1 MVMWWV
7 IRTGNPTT
15 KKGVIIM
22 TKNGKRNVLIG
33 TVSAAC
39 IAMICV
45 IGSQFIDTD
54 NSRIVSHNAPDSDK
68 VGVQI
73 STTAPIIAEE
83 GNAETTA
90 PADSADTT
98 RPAEGNGIDTTTA
111 ANDDIIIV
119 AAVTTTTAGGYT
131 GGNGN
136 GGIVTDAAAVTTAA
150 YTTKSMV
157 VVDQSF
163 EEATKPVTEP
173 PAPEISDEAALT
185 NADTEPTY
193 EAEQTTVIVTTAP
206 PTTPKNGETS
216 GNMIYA
222 IGFGWV
228 VNEGG
233 GGEGSTN
240 EEMYCNG
247 NKIGYFG

>member
-1 MVMWWV
+1 
-7 IRTGNPTT
+7 
-15 KKGVIIM
+15 M
-22 TKNGKRNVLIG
+22 TKNGKRNILIG
-33 TVSAAC
+33 TISAAC
-39 IAMICV
+39 VAMICV
-45 IGSQFIDTD
+45 IGSQFIGTD
-54 NSRIVSHNAPDSDK
+54 NSRIVSHDAPGSDK
-68 VGVQI
+68 VSAAI
-73 STTAPIIAEE
+73 STTAPLIAEE

-98 RPAEGNGIDTTTA
+98 RPADTTKAT
-111 ANDDIIIV
+111 NDDIIV
-119 AAVTTTTAGGYT
+119 VAVTTTTAGNYT
-131 GGNGN
+131 NPSGGV
-136 GGIVTDAAAVTTAA
+136 VTDAPAATTAA

-173 PAPEISDEAALT
+173 PAPEITDEAMLT
-185 NADTEPTY
+185 NAETEPTY
-193 EAEQTTVIVTTAP
+193 DAEQTTVIVTTAP

-240 EEMYCNG
+240 DEMYCNG

>member
-1 MVMWWV
+1 
-7 IRTGNPTT
+7 
-15 KKGVIIM
+15 M
-22 TKNGKRNVLIG
+22 TKNGKRNALIG

-54 NSRIVSHNAPDSDK
+54 NSKIVSHDAPGSDK
-68 VGVQI
+68 VSAAI

-98 RPAEGNGIDTTTA
+98 SPAEDSWTDEDIVITA
-111 ANDDIIIV
+111 ITS
-119 AAVTTTTAGGYT
+119 AADGDNSVVT
-131 GGNGN
+131 NSPN
-136 GGIVTDAAAVTTAA
+136 VTTAE
-150 YTTKSMV
+150 YTTTGKV

-163 EEATKPVTEP
+163 SEATKPVTAP
-173 PAPEISDEAALT
+173 PAPVITDEEMLT
-185 NADTEPTY
+185 NEDEEPTY
-193 EAEQTTVIVTTAP
+193 NPAQTTVAVTTAP

-228 VNEGG
+228 INEGG

-240 EEMYCNG
+240 DEMYCNG
-247 NKIGYFG
+247 TKIGYFG

>member
-1 MVMWWV
+1 
-7 IRTGNPTT
+7 
-15 KKGVIIM
+15 M
-22 TKNGKRNVLIG
+22 TKNGKRNALIG

-54 NSRIVSHNAPDSDK
+54 NSKIVSHDAPGSDK

-73 STTAPIIAEE
+73 STTAPLIAEE
-83 GNAETTA
+83 ENAETTA
-90 PADSADTT
+90 PTGSADTT
-98 RPAEGNGIDTTTA
+98 RPAEGSGTDDTTA
-111 ANDDIIIV
+111 ANDDIIV
-119 AAVTTTTAGGYT
+119 VAVTTTTAGNYT
-131 GGNGN
+131 YPSGGM
-136 GGIVTDAAAVTTAA
+136 VTDTAATTAA

-173 PAPEISDEAALT
+173 PAPEVSDEAALT

-193 EAEQTTVIVTTAP
+193 NAEQTTVIVTTAP

-240 EEMYCNG
+240 DEMYCNG

>member
-1 MVMWWV
+1 
-7 IRTGNPTT
+7 
-15 KKGVIIM
+15 M
-22 TKNGKRNVLIG
+22 TKNGKRNALIG

-54 NSRIVSHNAPDSDK
+54 NSKIVSHDAPGSDK

-73 STTAPIIAEE
+73 STTAPLIAEE
-83 GNAETTA
+83 ENAETTA
-90 PADSADTT
+90 PTGSADTT
-98 RPAEGNGIDTTTA
+98 RPAEGSGTDDTTA
-111 ANDDIIIV
+111 ANDDIIV
-119 AAVTTTTAGGYT
+119 VAVTTTTAGNYT
-131 GGNGN
+131 YPSGGM
-136 GGIVTDAAAVTTAA
+136 VTDTAATTAA

-157 VVDQSF
+157 VLDQSF

-173 PAPEISDEAALT
+173 PAPEVSDEAALT

-193 EAEQTTVIVTTAP
+193 NAEQTTVIVTTAP

-240 EEMYCNG
+240 DEMYCNG

>member
-1 MVMWWV
+1 
-7 IRTGNPTT
+7 
-15 KKGVIIM
+15 M

-39 IAMICV
+39 VAMVCV

-54 NSRIVSHNAPDSDK
+54 NSRIISHDTKGFNKVSAA
-68 VGVQI
+68 I
-73 STTAPIIAEE
+73 STTVPIITEE

-98 RPAEGNGIDTTTA
+98 RPPED
-111 ANDDIIIV
+111 NDDIIVITAV
-119 AAVTTTTAGGYT
+119 ITADNEYGGVVTDAPAVTTT
-131 GGNGN
+131 
-136 GGIVTDAAAVTTAA
+136 A
-150 YTTKSMV
+150 YTTRTKV

-163 EEATKPVTEP
+163 EAATKPVTEP
-173 PAPEISDEAALT
+173 PAPEVEDTAALT

-193 EAEQTTVIVTTAP
+193 EAEQTSVAVTTAP

-240 EEMYCNG
+240 DEMYCNG

>member
-1 MVMWWV
+1 
-7 IRTGNPTT
+7 
-15 KKGVIIM
+15 M
-22 TKNGKRNVLIG
+22 TKNGKRNALIG

-54 NSRIVSHNAPDSDK
+54 NSKIVSHDAPGSDK

-73 STTAPIIAEE
+73 STTAPLIAEE
-83 GNAETTA
+83 ENAETTA
-90 PADSADTT
+90 PTGSADTT
-98 RPAEGNGIDTTTA
+98 RPAEGSGTDDTTA
-111 ANDDIIIV
+111 ANDDIIV
-119 AAVTTTTAGGYT
+119 VAVTTTTAGNYT
-131 GGNGN
+131 YPSGGM
-136 GGIVTDAAAVTTAA
+136 VTDTAATTAA

-163 EEATKPVTEP
+163 EEATKPVIEP
-173 PAPEISDEAALT
+173 PAPEVSDEAALT

-193 EAEQTTVIVTTAP
+193 NAEQTTVIVTTAP

-240 EEMYCNG
+240 DEMYCNG

>member
-1 MVMWWV
+1 MDDKK
-7 IRTGNPTT
+7 TGKTDT
-15 KKGVIIM
+15 EKGVIIM
-22 TKNGKRNVLIG
+22 TKNGKRNALIG

-45 IGSQFIDTD
+45 IGSQFIDKD
-54 NSRIVSHNAPDSDK
+54 GSKIVLHDAPGSDK
-68 VGVQI
+68 VSAAI

-90 PADSADTT
+90 PAESADTT
-98 RPAEGNGIDTTTA
+98 RPAEGSGTD
-111 ANDDIIIV
+111 DDIIIV

-131 GGNGN
+131 SGNGN
-136 GGIVTDAAAVTTAA
+136 GGGVVTDAPAATTAA
-150 YTTKSMV
+150 YTTKNKV

-163 EEATKPVTEP
+163 EAATKPVTEP
-173 PAPEISDEAALT
+173 PAPEVSDTAMLT
-185 NADTEPTY
+185 NAETEPSY
-193 EAEQTTVIVTTAP
+193 EAEQTSVAVTTAP

>member
-1 MVMWWV
+1 
-7 IRTGNPTT
+7 
-15 KKGVIIM
+15 M
-22 TKNGKRNVLIG
+22 TKNGKRNALIG

-39 IAMICV
+39 VAMICV
-45 IGSQFIDTD
+45 IGSQFIGTD
-54 NSRIVSHNAPDSDK
+54 NSKIVSHNTPGSDK
-68 VGVQI
+68 VSAAI
-73 STTAPIIAEE
+73 STTAPVITEE
-83 GNAETTA
+83 ENAETTA

-98 RPAEGNGIDTTTA
+98 RPAEGSGIDDTTA
-111 ANDDIIIV
+111 TNDDIIIV
-119 AAVTTTTAGGYT
+119 AVTTTTAENYTNPSGGM
-131 GGNGN
+131 
-136 GGIVTDAAAVTTAA
+136 VTDTAATTAA

-157 VVDQSF
+157 VLDQSF

-173 PAPEISDEAALT
+173 PAPEITDEAMLT
-185 NADTEPTY
+185 NAETEPTY
-193 EAEQTTVIVTTAP
+193 DAEQTTVIVTTAP
-206 PTTPKNGETS
+206 PTTPTKGETS

-240 EEMYCNG
+240 DEMYCNG

>member
-1 MVMWWV
+1 
-7 IRTGNPTT
+7 
-15 KKGVIIM
+15 M
-22 TKNGKRNVLIG
+22 TKNGKRNVIIG
-33 TVSAAC
+33 TISAAC
-39 IAMICV
+39 IAMMCV
-45 IGSQFIDTD
+45 IGSQFIGSDGITIKSHDTTGAE
-54 NSRIVSHNAPDSDK
+54 R
-68 VGVQI
+68 VGVKI
-73 STTAPIIAEE
+73 STTAPIIAENE
-83 GNAETTA
+83 YAITSDPAE
-90 PADSADTT
+90 SADTT
-98 RPAEGNGIDTTTA
+98 RPAEGGVIGTTTA
-111 ANDDIIIV
+111 DDEIIV
-119 AAVTTTTAGGYT
+119 VAVTTTTAGNYT
-131 GGNGN
+131 YPSGGM
-136 GGIVTDAAAVTTAA
+136 VTDTAATTAA

-173 PAPEISDEAALT
+173 PAPEITDEAMLT
-185 NADTEPTY
+185 NAETEPTY
-193 EAEQTTVIVTTAP
+193 EAEQTTVAVTTAP
-206 PTTPKNGETS
+206 QTTPKNGETS

>member
-1 MVMWWV
+1 
-7 IRTGNPTT
+7 
-15 KKGVIIM
+15 M
-22 TKNGKRNVLIG
+22 TKNGKRNAIIG

-45 IGSQFIDTD
+45 IGSQFIDKAG
-54 NSRIVSHNAPDSDK
+54 SSIVSHDAPGSDK
-68 VGVQI
+68 VSAAI
-73 STTAPIIAEE
+73 STTVPIIAEE

-90 PADSADTT
+90 PSDSADTT
-98 RPAEGNGIDTTTA
+98 RPAEGGVIGTTTA
-111 ANDDIIIV
+111 DDEIIV
-119 AAVTTTTAGGYT
+119 VAVTTTTAGNYT
-131 GGNGN
+131 YPSGGM
-136 GGIVTDAAAVTTAA
+136 VTDTAATTAA

-173 PAPEISDEAALT
+173 PAPEITDEDMLT
-185 NADTEPTY
+185 NAETEPTY
-193 EAEQTTVIVTTAP
+193 EAEQTVITTTAP
-206 PTTPKNGETS
+206 KIDTPQHGQTS
-216 GNMIYA
+216 GGMIY
-222 IGFGWV
+222 INGFGWI

>member
-1 MVMWWV
+1 MDDKK
-7 IRTGNPTT
+7 TGNTDT
-15 KKGVIIM
+15 EKGVIIM
-22 TKNGKRNVLIG
+22 TKNGKRNALIG

-45 IGSQFIDTD
+45 IGSQFIDKD
-54 NSRIVSHNAPDSDK
+54 GSKIVLHDAPGSDK
-68 VGVQI
+68 VSAAI

-83 GNAETTA
+83 ENAETTA
-90 PADSADTT
+90 SADSADTT
-98 RPAEGNGIDTTTA
+98 RPADTTKA

-119 AAVTTTTAGGYT
+119 AVTTTTAGNYT
-131 GGNGN
+131 YPSGGM
-136 GGIVTDAAAVTTAA
+136 VTDTAATTAA

-173 PAPEISDEAALT
+173 PAPEITDEAMLT
-185 NADTEPTY
+185 NAETEPTY
-193 EAEQTTVIVTTAP
+193 DAEQTTVAVTTAP

>member
-1 MVMWWV
+1 
-7 IRTGNPTT
+7 
-15 KKGVIIM
+15 M

-39 IAMICV
+39 IAMMCV

-54 NSRIVSHNAPDSDK
+54 NSRIISHNAPGTDK
-68 VGVQI
+68 VSAAV

-98 RPAEGNGIDTTTA
+98 RPAEDNGIDTTTA

-136 GGIVTDAAAVTTAA
+136 GGIVTDAAAATTAA
-150 YTTKSMV
+150 YTTKTKV

-173 PAPEISDEAALT
+173 PAPEVYDEAALT

-193 EAEQTTVIVTTAP
+193 AAEQTVITTTAP
-206 PTTPKNGETS
+206 KIDTPQHGQTS
-216 GNMIYA
+216 GGMIY
-222 IGFGWV
+222 INGFGWI

>member
-39 IAMICV
+39 IAMMCV

-54 NSRIVSHNAPDSDK
+54 NSRIVSHDAPGSDK
-68 VGVQI
+68 VSAAI

-83 GNAETTA
+83 GSAETTV
-90 PADSADTT
+90 PADSTDTT
-98 RPAEGNGIDTTTA
+98 RPAEDSGTDE
-111 ANDDIIIV
+111 DIVIT
-119 AAVTTTTAGGYT
+119 AVTS
-131 GGNGN
+131 
-136 GGIVTDAAAVTTAA
+136 VTDGDNSVVTNSPNVTTAE
-150 YTTKSMV
+150 YTTTGKN

-163 EEATKPVTEP
+163 SEATKPLTEP
-173 PAPEISDEAALT
+173 PAPVITDEEMLT
-185 NADTEPTY
+185 NEDEEPTY
-193 EAEQTTVIVTTAP
+193 DPAQTTVAVTTVP

-228 VNEGG
+228 INEGG
-233 GGEGSTN
+233 GGEGTTN
-240 EEMYCNG
+240 DEMYCNG

>member
-1 MVMWWV
+1 
-7 IRTGNPTT
+7 
-15 KKGVIIM
+15 M
-22 TKNGKRNVLIG
+22 TKNGKRNALIG

-54 NSRIVSHNAPDSDK
+54 NSKIVSHDAPGSDK

-73 STTAPIIAEE
+73 STTAPLIAEE
-83 GNAETTA
+83 ENAETTA

-98 RPAEGNGIDTTTA
+98 RPAEGGGTDDTTA
-111 ANDDIIIV
+111 ANDEIIV
-119 AAVTTTTAGGYT
+119 VAVTTTTAGNYT
-131 GGNGN
+131 YPSGGM
-136 GGIVTDAAAVTTAA
+136 VTDTAATTAA

-173 PAPEISDEAALT
+173 PAPEVSDEAALT

-193 EAEQTTVIVTTAP
+193 NAEQTTVIVTTAP

-240 EEMYCNG
+240 DEMYCNG

>member
-1 MVMWWV
+1 
-7 IRTGNPTT
+7 
-15 KKGVIIM
+15 M
-22 TKNGKRNVLIG
+22 TKNGKRNALIG

-39 IAMICV
+39 VAMICV
-45 IGSQFIDTD
+45 IGSQFIGTD
-54 NSRIVSHNAPDSDK
+54 NSRIVSHDAPGSDK

-73 STTAPIIAEE
+73 STTAPVIAEE
-83 GNAETTA
+83 ENEETTA

-98 RPAEGNGIDTTTA
+98 RPADTTKA
-111 ANDDIIIV
+111 ADDDIIIV
-119 AAVTTTTAGGYT
+119 AVTTTTAGNYT
-131 GGNGN
+131 YPSGGV
-136 GGIVTDAAAVTTAA
+136 VTDAPAATTAA

-173 PAPEISDEAALT
+173 PAPEITDEAMLT
-185 NADTEPTY
+185 NAETEPTY
-193 EAEQTTVIVTTAP
+193 EAEQTVITTTAP
-206 PTTPKNGETS
+206 KIDTPQHGQTS
-216 GNMIYA
+216 GGMIY
-222 IGFGWV
+222 INGFGWI

>member
-1 MVMWWV
+1 
-7 IRTGNPTT
+7 
-15 KKGVIIM
+15 M
-22 TKNGKRNVLIG
+22 TKNGKRKVLIG

-45 IGSQFIDTD
+45 ISSQFIDKD
-54 NSRIVSHNAPDSDK
+54 GSKIVSHDAPGSDK
-68 VGVQI
+68 VSAAI
-73 STTAPIIAEE
+73 SATAPIIAEE

-98 RPAEGNGIDTTTA
+98 RPAEGGGTDDTTA
-111 ANDDIIIV
+111 ANDDIIV
-119 AAVTTTTAGGYT
+119 VAVTTTTAGNYT
-131 GGNGN
+131 NPSGGM
-136 GGIVTDAAAVTTAA
+136 VADTAATTAA

-163 EEATKPVTEP
+163 EKATKPVTEP
-173 PAPEISDEAALT
+173 PAPEITDEAMLT
-185 NADTEPTY
+185 NAETEPTY
-193 EAEQTTVIVTTAP
+193 EAEQTVITTTAP
-206 PTTPKNGETS
+206 QDTSPKHGETS
-216 GNMIYA
+216 GGMIY
-222 IGFGWV
+222 INGFGWI

-240 EEMYCNG
+240 EKMYCNG